1 MPKTTAAALFDGGGI
16 LARESITRQG
26 LEVFSPAQ
34 IASELCTS
42 DEEET
47 RGSCQPVCI
56 AAGTDETLTS
66 STLRRFSGGRL
77 EASGKRRSAAHEDGV
92 PLPARGYPGLTFARK
107 VATLSRR
114 PSPASPTL
122 SFKSRRC
129 DSPTA
134 AELREDN
141 GSLMVVNPVSPF
153 EPALRDMLKF
163 RRQSQTVYLT
173 GHKKATSATLE
184 RRILSSTSA
193 EVARPLTLKS
203 FKSSGA
209 FLLQMQILK
218 GITEKRQRRRRQLQR
233 PSRSQE
239 GRALATRGLFK
250 TPARTAIA
258 EDCQSHIGEIL
269 SGTFPVTWQG
279 TDRSSSSYSQA
290 PADGQRRGGRL
301 PRTRDTIASSSI

>member
-1 MPKTTAAALFDGGGI
+1 M
-16 LARESITRQG
+16 
-26 LEVFSPAQ
+26 
-34 IASELCTS
+34 
-42 DEEET
+42 
-47 RGSCQPVCI
+47 CQPVCI

-129 DSPTA
+129 DSPTT
-134 AELREDN
+134 AEPREDS
-141 GSLMVVNPVSPF
+141 GSLMVVNSVLPF

-193 EVARPLTLKS
+193 EVARPLTLKN

-209 FLLQMQILK
+209 FLLQRQILK
-218 GITEKRQRRRRQLQR
+218 GITEKRQRRRRQRQR

-250 TPARTAIA
+250 TPARTVASA

-269 SGTFPVTWQG
+269 SGTSPVTWQG
-279 TDRSSSSYSQA
+279 TDQSFSSCSPV
-290 PADGQRRGGRL
+290 PAGGQRRGGRR
-301 PRTRDTIASSSI
+301 PRGRGTTASSSTYGGILRTTCFRKRSQQEFEGGSDPGS